1 MILNETE
8 IYTAD
13 EAQQIMKI
21 SYATFRRLV
30 KKGDLCAV
38 KIGGQYRIMGRQ
50 ILELLNPTLPR
61 RVKGIYRK

>member
-30 KKGDLCAV
+30 KNGTICAV
-38 KIGGQYRIMGRQ
+38 KIGGQYRILGEN
-50 ILELLNPTLPR
+50 ILRAVRPKSQRKL
-61 RVKGIYRK
+61 VKNK